1 MVRNMSSDKSK
12 CFRAHCMSADEAQAD
27 WKYFYSLDEAD
38 EWARNAIKAEYGQI
52 DIQESVDKEWVLRQT
67 HRANR

>member
-1 MVRNMSSDKSK
+1 
-12 CFRAHCMSADEAQAD
+12 MSADEAQAD